1 MSYAMKVIKKLRKFL
16 SGLKHRLLGA
26 RYKVVDGAL
35 AGRPLRVIR
44 GTLSPVAD
52 KDDAWLFALTG
63 RFERI
68 FDIGANIGQSALMA
82 KVQGAGKRLLMA
94 DPNPEAL
101 SLAAKNLILNDLA
114 TSCDFV
120 TAFVGDADGEKIK
133 FWTVGA
139 GAAGSMYK
147 GHATTAASAGLSAEV
162 SSVRI
167 DTLVQRA
174 GWTPEFVKI
183 DVEGAEAK
191 VLEGA
196 TQLAALRQA
205 WFMVEMH
212 SPPEL
217 PMAENAARVLDWSRR
232 CGYDVWYMRDACRLT
247 APETLADRGRCH
259 LLLLPPGSAYPAE
272 LAQIKENS
280 PLPQS

>member
-1 MSYAMKVIKKLRKFL
+1 MKKLRKLL

-26 RYKVVDGAL
+26 RYKVVDGTL

-44 GTLSPVAD
+44 GTLRPVAD
-52 KDDAWLFALTG
+52 QDDAWLFHLTG
-63 RFERI
+63 KFNSI
-68 FDIGANIGQSALMA
+68 FDIGANIGYTALMA

-120 TAFVGDADGEKIK
+120 TAFVGDADGEKIR
-133 FWTVGA
+133 FWTA
-139 GAAGSMYK
+139 NEGAAGSMYK
-147 GHATTAASAGLSAEV
+147 GHSETAAAAGLSMMV
-162 SSVRI
+162 PTVTL
-167 DTLVQRA
+167 DTLVEKV

-196 TQLAALRQA
+196 KKLAIHNRP
-205 WFMVEMH
+205 WFLVEMH

-217 PMAENAARVLDWSRR
+217 PMVDNANLILKWASHTRYS
-232 CGYDVWYMRDACRLT
+232 VWYMRDGVQLIS
-247 APETLADRGRCH
+247 PELIANRGKCH
-259 LLLLPPGSAYPAE
+259 LLLLPLNIPYPVMLRNIPQGAE
-272 LAQIKENS
+272 I
-280 PLPQS
+280 PCIF

>member
-1 MSYAMKVIKKLRKFL
+1 MKKLRKLL

-35 AGRPLRVIR
+35 AGRSLRVIR
-44 GTLSPVAD
+44 GTLSPAAD
-52 KDDAWLFALTG
+52 KDDAWLFYLMG

-82 KVQGAGKRLLMA
+82 KVQGADKRLLLA

-101 SLAAKNLILNDLA
+101 SLAAKNLILNGWA

-147 GHATTAASAGLSAEV
+147 GHAATAAAAGLSAEV
-162 SSVRI
+162 PTVRI
-167 DTLVQRA
+167 DTLVLRI
-174 GWTPEFVKI
+174 GWTPELVKI

-191 VLEGA
+191 VLKGA
-196 TQLAALRQA
+196 TQLAAQRRA

-217 PMAENAARVLDWSRR
+217 PMTENAALVLDWAKSV
-232 CGYDVWYMRDACRLT
+232 GYTVWYMRDACLLT
-247 APETLADRGRCH
+247 TPKALADRGRCH
-259 LLLLPPGSAYPAE
+259 LLLLPQGLAYPAD
-272 LAQIKENS
+272 LAQIRENS